1 MELIFYAFDPMGMG
15 MADAD
20 DRMPTIEIHVLGIVL
35 VPNPGAFGMGDG
47 DIVDGIN
54 VKSVHDAL

>member
-1 MELIFYAFDPMGMG
+1 MGMG

-20 DRMPTIEIHVLGIVL
+20 DSMPTIKIHVLGIVL

-47 DIVDGIN
+47 DIVDGVN
-54 VKSVHDAL
+54 VKSFHDAL